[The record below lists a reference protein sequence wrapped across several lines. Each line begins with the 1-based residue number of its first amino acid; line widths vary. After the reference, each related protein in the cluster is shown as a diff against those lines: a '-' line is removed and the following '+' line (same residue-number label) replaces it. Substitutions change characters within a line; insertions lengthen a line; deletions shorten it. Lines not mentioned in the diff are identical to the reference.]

1 MTDPKT
7 TAQITE
13 TERALLRFPG
23 SVPGVLR
30 RGSPVL
36 YPVSP
41 LVRVPGRLGLFI
53 GCDID
58 SDAVLITDTGRDP
71 ATWWPA
77 GEVFADLKDATGR
90 AHLAWW
96 VDARS
101 QFGRVWYIRD
111 LRFHMTGPD
120 FILSTLDPNDP
131 RLLPDGSRWV
141 DAEALSL
148 VARHVAGLEADHA

>member
-1 MTDPKT
+1 MTTPKT
-7 TAQITE
+7 PADNAREVSTPTKDLA
-13 TERALLRFPG
+13 RLRFPG

-30 RGSPVL
+30 RGSPVFHIDG
-36 YPVSP
+36 SP
-41 LVRVPGRLGLFI
+41 YVVLEMDGSDIRLHAGWAPSYN
-53 GCDID
+53 ID
-58 SDAVLITDTGRDP
+58 L
-71 ATWWPA
+71 
-77 GEVFADLKDATGR
+77 DLTDATGR